1 LATIKKE
8 YKNKDITVVWQPD
21 LCFHSENCIKGSPKV
36 FDMNRRPWI
45 ELSGD
50 STDKIIETVKKCPSG
65 ALSYYQNDAADNGDT
80 SVGKVEITIATDG
93 PLLVKG
99 EIKLV
104 DGNGNQVETSDKS
117 ALCRC
122 GGSNKKPFCDGT
134 HNSIGFKG

>member
-1 LATIKKE
+1 MVSNKKE

-21 LCFHSENCIKGSPKV
+21 LCFHSENCIKGSPQV

-45 ELSGD
+45 DLSTE
-50 STDKIIETVKKCPSG
+50 STNKIIETVKKCPSG
-65 ALSYYQNDAADNGDT
+65 ALSFYSNNAPQGEEASA
-80 SVGKVEITIATDG
+80 VEITMAPDG
-93 PLLVKG
+93 PLLVSG

-104 DGNGNQVETSDKS
+104 DGEGKIVKTGGKS

-122 GGSNKKPFCDGT
+122 GASNKKPFCDGT